1 MASFDDNTSVE
12 RRRGNA
18 PRAKFSEE
26 RELKADPVWLKRERV
41 QPILRDFC
49 SHLMMPWQ
57 RCRAETRFASWKCGV
72 EKHAWEEC
80 MEHEF
85 ARAMRQKLQGKL

>member
-1 MASFDDNTSVE
+1 MSRALSYRSVCSVAVA
-12 RRRGNA
+12 RFPVAGARTAG
-18 PRAKFSEE
+18 AKFSEE

-80 MEHEF
+80 MEHE
-85 ARAMRQKLQGKL
+85 